1 MKIVEIDK
9 LKRVKLQTID
19 PEKSVHDAS
28 RKLVQFNIGALPV
41 CDAEGGLIGIV
52 TERDILRA
60 TAKDGKDALGL
71 KVAAIMTRQ
80 VITCTD
86 EEEVESAMEVMTER
100 RIRHL
105 PVLREGRLVNI
116 ISIGDLVKATLD
128 ESRQEIRYLRDY
140 VAS

>member
-19 PEKSVHDAS
+19 PEKSVHEAS

-60 TAKDGKDALGL
+60 TANDGSNALGL

>member
-41 CDAEGGLIGIV
+41 CDAEGGLIGII

-60 TAKDGKDALGL
+60 TAKDGSDALGL
-71 KVAAIMTRQ
+71 NVAAIMTRQ

>member
-19 PEKSVHDAS
+19 PDRSVHDAS

-60 TAKDGKDALGL
+60 TANEGSNALGL

>member
-1 MKIVEIDK
+1 MKIVEIEK

-19 PEKSVHDAS
+19 PDKSVHEAS

-41 CDAEGGLIGIV
+41 CDAEGCLIGIV

-60 TAKDGKDALGL
+60 TAKDGSDALTI

-80 VITCTD
+80 VVTCTD
-86 EEEVESAMEVMTER
+86 EEDVESMMEVMTER

>member
-41 CDAEGGLIGIV
+41 CDAEGSLIGIV

-60 TAKDGKDALGL
+60 TANEGKDALGL

>member
-9 LKRVKLQTID
+9 LRRVKLQTIE
-19 PEKSVHDAS
+19 PETTVHDAS

-41 CDAEGGLIGIV
+41 CDAEGCLIGII

-60 TAKDGKDALGL
+60 TAKEGSGALTL

-80 VITCTD
+80 VITCVD
-86 EEEVESAMEVMTER
+86 EEEVESAMQVMTER

-105 PVLREGRLVNI
+105 PVLKEGRLVNI

-128 ESRQEIRYLRDY
+128 ASRQEIRYLRDY

>member
-9 LKRVKLQTID
+9 LKRVKLQTIE
-19 PEKSVHDAS
+19 PETTVHDAS

-41 CDAEGGLIGIV
+41 CDTEGGLIGII

-60 TAKDGKDALGL
+60 TAKEGSGALTL

-80 VITCTD
+80 VVTCVD
-86 EEEVESAMEVMTER
+86 EEDVESAMQVMTER

-105 PVLREGRLVNI
+105 PVLKEGRLVNI

>member
-9 LKRVKLQTID
+9 LRRVKLQTIE
-19 PEKSVHDAS
+19 PETTVHDAS

-41 CDAEGGLIGIV
+41 CDAEGGLIGII

-60 TAKDGKDALGL
+60 TAKEGSGALTL

-80 VITCTD
+80 VITCVD
-86 EEEVESAMEVMTER
+86 EEEVESAMQVMTER

-105 PVLREGRLVNI
+105 PVLKEGRLVNI

-128 ESRQEIRYLRDY
+128 ASRQEIRYLRDY

>member
-9 LKRVKLQTID
+9 LKRVKLQTIE
-19 PEKSVHDAS
+19 PETTVHDAS

-41 CDAEGGLIGIV
+41 CDAEGCLIGII

-60 TAKDGKDALGL
+60 TAKEGSGALTL

-80 VITCTD
+80 VITCVDD
-86 EEEVESAMEVMTER
+86 EEVASAMQVMTER

>member
-19 PEKSVHDAS
+19 PEKTVHEAS

-41 CDAEGGLIGIV
+41 CDAEGSLIGIV

-60 TAKDGKDALGL
+60 AAKDGSEALVL

-86 EEEVESAMEVMTER
+86 EEDVESAMEVMTER

-105 PVLREGRLVNI
+105 PVLREGHLVNI

-128 ESRQEIRYLRDY
+128 ESRQELRYLRDY
-140 VAS
+140 VTS

>member
-1 MKIVEIDK
+1 MKIAEIDK
-9 LKRVKLQTID
+9 LKRVKLQTIE
-19 PEKSVHDAS
+19 PETTVHDAS

-41 CDAEGGLIGIV
+41 CDAEGCLIGII

-60 TAKDGKDALGL
+60 TAKEGSGALTL
-71 KVAAIMTRQ
+71 KVAAVMTRQ
-80 VITCTD
+80 VITCVD
-86 EEEVESAMEVMTER
+86 EEEVASAMEVMTER

>member
-9 LKRVKLQTID
+9 LKRVKLQTIE
-19 PEKSVHDAS
+19 PETTVHDAS

-41 CDAEGGLIGIV
+41 CDAEGCLIGII

-60 TAKDGKDALGL
+60 TAKEGSGALAL

-80 VITCTD
+80 VITCVD
-86 EEEVESAMEVMTER
+86 EEEVASAMQVMTER

>member
-19 PEKSVHDAS
+19 AERSVHDAS

-60 TAKDGKDALGL
+60 TANEGSHALSL